1 MCVCVSLSL
10 NAVLPSIPQCW
21 ISIREDHHILHTGW
35 DIECMQD
42 GGWRRGENT
51 DQPVWSVCGLHLI
64 DMQHS
69 GMEVQHSIEFQDTHT
84 HIRSSVLFLVNTEQ
98 IVKGS

>member
-51 DQPVWSVCGLHLI
+51 DQPVCVCVHHYAHLCCKCSSCEFLACLTALH
-64 DMQHS
+64 
-69 GMEVQHSIEFQDTHT
+69 
-84 HIRSSVLFLVNTEQ
+84 
-98 IVKGS
+98 